1 MEAAYNVKTVFMVM
15 IVNQFV
21 LQIVRIRNAIGKREI
36 ALNVR
41 KGNTEAHVH
50 NYVRI
55 ASLQMILTTVTQ
67 MVNAKNAK
75 TDFMMDIIVTA
86 RIVNLP
92 ARIIAMKR
100 VVKRKA
106 VIA

>member
-1 MEAAYNVKTVFMVM
+1 MEAAYNVKTVSMVM

-21 LQIVRIRNAIGKREI
+21 RQIARIRNVIRKREI

-50 NYVRI
+50 NHVRI
-55 ASLQMILTTVTQ
+55 VSLQMILITVTQ

-75 TDFMMDIIVTA
+75 MGFTMDIIVTA

-92 ARIIAMKR
+92 VRIIAMKR

>member
-1 MEAAYNVKTVFMVM
+1 MEAACNVKTVFMVM

-21 LQIVRIRNAIGKREI
+21 RQIARIRNVIRKEI

-50 NYVRI
+50 NHVRI
-55 ASLQMILTTVTQ
+55 VSLQMILITVTQ

-75 TDFMMDIIVTA
+75 MGFTMDIIVTA

-92 ARIIAMKR
+92 VRIIAMKR

>member
-50 NYVRI
+50 NHVRI
-55 ASLQMILTTVTQ
+55 ASLQMTLITVIQ

-75 TDFMMDIIVTA
+75 MGFTMVYIVTA

-92 ARIIAMKR
+92 VRVIAMKQ